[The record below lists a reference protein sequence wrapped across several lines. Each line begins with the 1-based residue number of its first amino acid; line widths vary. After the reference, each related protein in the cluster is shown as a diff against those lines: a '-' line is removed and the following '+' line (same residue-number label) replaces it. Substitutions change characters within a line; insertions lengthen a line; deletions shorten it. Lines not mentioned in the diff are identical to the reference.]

1 MPSSGG
7 ELRVLS
13 TEQRHCCVADRT
25 KVPRFARNDKI
36 YEDRL
41 LHRGLLGEEVVERFY
56 GGEFVFFDV
65 KDGVELGDL
74 KDVGNFFGEAEE
86 FEFAASVADGGEAAD
101 EFSDA
106 GGIDVIDVGEVED
119 DFFLADCQKFT
130 NRVAELSRFIA
141 KGDASVDV
149 DDGDAADFTSSD
161 GHRIDVRL
169 PGMLERSASQVNGW
183 SCS

>member
-1 MPSSGG
+1 M
-7 ELRVLS
+7 
-13 TEQRHCCVADRT
+13 T
-25 KVPRFARNDKI
+25 KLK
-36 YEDRL
+36 RL
-41 LHRGLLGEEVVERFY
+41 LDYVAKGLLGEEVVEGFY

-65 KDGVELGDL
+65 EDGVELSDL
-74 KDVGNFFGEAEE
+74 EDVGNFFGEAEE

-119 DFFLADCQKFT
+119 DFFLAGCQKFT

-149 DDGDAADFTSSD
+149 DDGDAADFASSD
-161 GHRIDVRL
+161 GHRIDSPASGNVREV
-169 PGMLERSASQVNGW
+169 GFASQWVELFVAE
-183 SCS
+183 

>member
-41 LHRGLLGEEVVERFY
+41 LHRGLLGEEVVEGLY
-56 GGEFVFFDV
+56 SGEFVFFDV
-65 KDGVELGDL
+65 KDSVELGDL
-74 KDVGNFFGEAEE
+74 KDVGDFLGKAEE
-86 FEFAASVADGGEAAD
+86 FEFATGVADGGEATD

-106 GGIDVIDVGEVED
+106 GGIDVVDVGEVEN
-119 DFFLADCQKFT
+119 DFLFAGCQEFT
-130 NRVAELSRFIA
+130 NRIAELPGFIA
-141 KGDASVDV
+141 EGDASVNV
-149 DDGDAADFTSSD
+149 DDGDAADFASRD
-161 GHRIDVRL
+161 GHRIGVRL
-169 PGMLERSASQVNGW
+169 PGMLERSAAQVNGW
-183 SCS
+183 GCS